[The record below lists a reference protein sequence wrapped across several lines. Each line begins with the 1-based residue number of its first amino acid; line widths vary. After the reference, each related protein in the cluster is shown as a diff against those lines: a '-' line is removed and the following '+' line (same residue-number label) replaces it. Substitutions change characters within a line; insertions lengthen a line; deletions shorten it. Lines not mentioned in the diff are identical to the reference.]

1 MKRLLLS
8 ASMMAILST
17 QVFATRQIVDSE
29 VNSVL
34 SRQRIIERL
43 FGSRDYTISISET
56 DIAQS
61 AFQRARRELRGNEEP
76 ADVVTEMTREKITQ
90 NLNAVKNAREHIGGG
105 YYSTSNF
112 QNDDFCVE
120 SSDNILVYPVQK
132 ERREAPNA
140 FLPTTYRSNRIGVD
154 LYRRVVRYVEDMHLD
169 RSDEKR
175 LIKHISP
182 LSYILQQEIDL
193 MMNGGVNRNGT
204 MVRGI
209 ADRPRW
215 VYDDGYAGMLN
226 HVKSQIN
233 HHFDLI
239 ALANLRGLDRN
250 AVAENLT
257 QSLLDNGLSLLP
269 GAAFRFRDRTYVLG
283 TGHRGFLG
291 IIHPDN
297 GLLYPILADSRS
309 KREQGEIF
317 PVGDMNL
324 PQGFQANS
332 FLNKQW
338 KKLDEFLFFSEGLNK
353 NDQRRAKI
361 LLEPAGYMAQSLLR
375 DMQPNFSRLSSSD
388 FIDFLVL
395 SFSEQQQ
402 RNFFNRLE
410 PFLFANENI
419 SRELDNRLRGQI
431 EVHAAMTEDLWPS
444 RFSNRD
450 RQSEFA
456 LQAVIIFSIKR

>member
-8 ASMMAILST
+8 ASVIAVLST

-34 SRQRIIERL
+34 SRQRIIDRL

-61 AFQRARRELRGNEEP
+61 AFQRVRNELGRGAEVDP
-76 ADVVTEMTREKITQ
+76 SIVTQMTKEKITQ
-90 NLNAVKNAREHIGGG
+90 NLNAVKNDHVHIGGG

-120 SSDNILVYPVQK
+120 SKDNILVYPIQK
-132 ERREAPNA
+132 EKREDPNA
-140 FLPTTYRSNRIGVD
+140 FLPVTYASNKIGTD
-154 LYRRVVRYVEDMHLD
+154 LYRRIVKYVEDMHLQPGE
-169 RSDEKR
+169 EKR
-175 LIKHISP
+175 LIRHISP

-239 ALANLRGLDRN
+239 ALSNLRGLDRN

-283 TGHRGFLG
+283 SHIR
-291 IIHPDN
+291 
-297 GLLYPILADSRS
+297 LL
-309 KREQGEIF
+309 
-317 PVGDMNL
+317 
-324 PQGFQANS
+324 
-332 FLNKQW
+332 
-338 KKLDEFLFFSEGLNK
+338 
-353 NDQRRAKI
+353 
-361 LLEPAGYMAQSLLR
+361 LLEKKQKHGLICHHQTCDYITL
-375 DMQPNFSRLSSSD
+375 
-388 FIDFLVL
+388 
-395 SFSEQQQ
+395 
-402 RNFFNRLE
+402 
-410 PFLFANENI
+410 
-419 SRELDNRLRGQI
+419 
-431 EVHAAMTEDLWPS
+431 HW
-444 RFSNRD
+444 
-450 RQSEFA
+450 
-456 LQAVIIFSIKR
+456 KW